1 MSQVEVS
8 FSATAH
14 GLQRGESMTA
24 FRQRMEGLQR
34 LENDIRTGRVF
45 AAEAASRL
53 NELMVPEAPQSL
65 ARST

>member
-8 FSATAH
+8 YSAAAH
-14 GLQRGESMTA
+14 GLQRGESIAA
-24 FRQRMEGLQR
+24 FRQRMDGLAC
-34 LENDIRTGRVF
+34 LELDIRTGRLD

-53 NELMVPEAPQSL
+53 RELMIPDAPQSL

>member
-8 FSATAH
+8 FSGAAH
-14 GLQRGESMTA
+14 GLQRGESMAA
-24 FRQRMEGLQR
+24 FRQRMDGLAR
-34 LENDIRTGRVF
+34 IELDIRTGRID

-53 NELMVPEAPQSL
+53 KELMIPDALQSL